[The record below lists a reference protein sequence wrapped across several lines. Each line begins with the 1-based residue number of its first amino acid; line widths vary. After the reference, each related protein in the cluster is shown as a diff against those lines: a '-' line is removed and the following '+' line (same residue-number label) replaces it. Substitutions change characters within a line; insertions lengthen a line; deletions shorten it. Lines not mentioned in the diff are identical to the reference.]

1 MPDEGKAPEKQS
13 VIPHIG
19 GYKETRK
26 IGFVER
32 CLNRFFSRQALEPL
46 IKGFLLDLLVGGIN
60 RMINGSN
67 TPSAGYGSFQNL
79 RQDYGRMFQ
88 NNLMQNQGL
97 QRPTQPSNEFTV
109 NAFPV
114 ESRAKAVELIDAINA
129 AIRREGKV
137 RVTEVNEAVD
147 KPDRDWVDQDYGW
160 YDITGWQIVPQAFGS
175 KMIVVLPMPV
185 KLKN

>member
-1 MPDEGKAPEKQS
+1 MLEDVNTPEKKT

-19 GYKETRK
+19 GYNEAKK
-26 IGFVER
+26 MGILER
-32 CLNRFFSRQALEPL
+32 YLNRFFSKQALEPL
-46 IKGFLLDLLVGGIN
+46 IKGFVYDILVGGIN

-67 TPSAGYGSFQNL
+67 TPTNYGSFQSL

-88 NNLMQNQGL
+88 NNLMQQQMYQQQMPMN
-97 QRPTQPSNEFTV
+97 TEFTR

-114 ESRAKAVELIDAINA
+114 ENRAKGVELIDAINA

-147 KPDRDWVDQDYGW
+147 KPDRDWTDHDYGW
-160 YDITGWQIVPQAFGS
+160 YDITGWQMVPQAFGS
-175 KMIVVLPMPV
+175 KMIVVLPEPV